1 MNFIIGITVVVLSYL
16 AGGIMGAH
24 YSVRGS
30 GVDIRQEGSG
40 NVGATNALRVSG
52 RKAFVLAV
60 ILDITKVI
68 GTLFIVSAM
77 TDGNMYLIGSSFFL
91 MIGHLFPFQLGFH
104 GGKGVVVYL
113 AASLFLSPL
122 SIAGFIMLM
131 GIGYFA
137 LRKYKVAG
145 FIAMTSIP
153 VTSFLTGDPIEI
165 PLSLA
170 GLFMVVMIMHLKPS
184 HHVKA

>member
-1 MNFIIGITVVVLSYL
+1 MNFIIGITVVVLSYFS
-16 AGGIMGAH
+16 GGIMGAH

-60 ILDITKVI
+60 ILDIAKVI
-68 GTLFIVSAM
+68 VTLSIVSAI
-77 TDGNMYLIGSSFFL
+77 TDGNIYLIGSSFFL
-91 MIGHLFPFQLGFH
+91 MLGHLFPFQLGFH

-122 SIAGFIMLM
+122 AIAGFIMLM
-131 GIGYFA
+131 GIGYFT
-137 LRKYKVAG
+137 LKKYKVAG
-145 FIAMTSIP
+145 FIAMASIP
-153 VTSFLTGDPIEI
+153 VTSCLTGDPLVIS
-165 PLSLA
+165 LSLV
-170 GLFMVVMIMHLKPS
+170 GLFTVVMIMHLKPS